1 MSDIKLDTKN
11 DLDMIICDC
20 SGTTKRKVLQLIEE
34 GYDTVDMVSRKTG
47 AQSGCGG
54 CEYDLELIFQEYGPS
69 NEN

>member
-1 MSDIKLDTKN
+1 MSDNKLDTEN

-34 GYDTVDMVSRKTG
+34 GCDTVDMVSRKTG

-54 CEYDLELIFQEYGPS
+54 CEYDLELIFKEYGPS
-69 NEN
+69 KEN